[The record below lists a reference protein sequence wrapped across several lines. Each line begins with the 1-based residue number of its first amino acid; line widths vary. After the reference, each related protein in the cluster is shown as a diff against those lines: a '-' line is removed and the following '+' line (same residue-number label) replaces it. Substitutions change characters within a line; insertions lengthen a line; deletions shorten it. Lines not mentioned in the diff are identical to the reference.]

1 LSKDFRSPA
10 NPPVASIELSDNG
23 IDRFRSTGLTSYP
36 SRGLQTVADPEAAHR
51 ADLLLDL
58 FEHTSDLIQLIGID
72 GRIELVNP
80 AWCETLGYSQAEA
93 IGLNVFNLIA
103 PDCQEHCQH
112 LFQDL
117 LAQASG
123 RTIHCAF
130 LARSGQRIEL
140 EGQLDVAL
148 EGGTPVRV
156 RGILRDV
163 TARRGAE
170 RALQALN
177 DSLETRI
184 RESTAALLS
193 SEARLR
199 EAQALARVGH
209 WDLDLSSGAVH
220 WSDEIC
226 RIAGLDPAQVTPSYA
241 TFLERV
247 HPEDR
252 SEVDAVHQREAQF
265 LQPFEFGYRLLLEG
279 GEVRHIQAR
288 LVTHVAADGRP
299 LRVIGTCQ
307 DVTPLVQ
314 SQRQLLEGEDKLR
327 SLFELSPL
335 GIALIGAGGRCLRTN
350 DAFCRILRQGDH
362 GQQPFTLAPESA
374 QVMDRLRCAALAS
387 GDSSITSDHTLRC
400 GDGHQLPVRLRA
412 QRLLLEEP
420 GGEEGLIWMMVE
432 DLQENLAAQEGL
444 RLAASVFRDAQEG
457 IMITKPDG
465 QIVEV
470 NGAFSHI
477 TGYGREEVL
486 GANPRLLKSGHH
498 DPAFYARMWQQL
510 NEEGTWSGEVV
521 NRARDGATLEFFET
535 ISAVKDDNGSVSHYV
550 ALLTD
555 ISQLKQQQH
564 QLERLA
570 HFDAL
575 TGLPNRILLARRLED
590 AMAVA
595 LERGHRIAIGYL
607 DLDGFKEV
615 NDSLGH
621 AAGDRLLQVL
631 AARMAAA
638 LRPQDLLARLG
649 GDEFVLVLE
658 EIPSSGESLPIL
670 DQLLSTLEEPVEWNG
685 VPMRVTASIGVTI
698 FPQEGPQGL
707 GPDQLLRH
715 ADQAMYNAKRL
726 GRNRYALSHDLE
738 EAGA

>member
-1 LSKDFRSPA
+1 
-10 NPPVASIELSDNG
+10 LSDNG
-23 IDRFRSTGLTSYP
+23 TDRFRFTGLASHQP
-36 SRGLQTVADPEAAHR
+36 RRRETVTEAAAAQR
-51 ADLLLDL
+51 ADRLLDL

-93 IGLNVFNLIA
+93 NGLNVFNLIA
-103 PDCQEHCQH
+103 PDCREHCQQ
-112 LFQDL
+112 LFHEL
-117 LAQASG
+117 LSQASR
-123 RTIHCAF
+123 RTIQCAF
-130 LARSGQRIEL
+130 LDRSGRRIEL
-140 EGQLDVAL
+140 EGQLDVAF
-148 EGGTPVRV
+148 EDGTPVRV

-163 TARRGAE
+163 TARHAAK

-177 DSLETRI
+177 DSLESRI

-314 SQRQLLEGEDKLR
+314 SQRQLREGEHKLR

-350 DAFCRILRQGDH
+350 AAFCRILGEGDR
-362 GQQPFTLAPESA
+362 GQQPFTLSPESA
-374 QVMDRLRCAALAS
+374 QVVERIRCAALAG
-387 GDSSITSDHTLRC
+387 GDVSITADHTLRC
-400 GDGHQLPVRLRA
+400 GEGQNLPVRLRA

-420 GGEEGLIWMMVE
+420 GGEEGLIWLIVE

-457 IMITKPDG
+457 IMITQPDG
-465 QIVEV
+465 QIVDV
-470 NGAFSHI
+470 NAAFSRI

-498 DPAFYARMWQQL
+498 DPAFYACMWRQL

-521 NRARDGATLEFFET
+521 NRARDGATLELLET
-535 ISAVKDDNGSVSHYV
+535 ISAVKDDSGSVSHYV

-555 ISQLKQQQH
+555 ISQLKKQQH

-590 AMAVA
+590 AMALA
-595 LERGHRIAIGYL
+595 RERGHRIAIGYL

-631 AARMAAA
+631 AARMEAA
-638 LRPQDLLARLG
+638 LGPQDLLARLG
-649 GDEFVLVLE
+649 GDEFVLVLG
-658 EIPSSGESLPIL
+658 EIPSGCESLPLL

-685 VPMRVTASIGVTI
+685 VPMRITASIGVTF
-698 FPQEGPQGL
+698 FPQGPHGL
-707 GPDQLLRH
+707 EPVQLLRH
-715 ADQAMYNAKRL
+715 ADQAMYDAKRL
-726 GRNRYALSHDLE
+726 GRNRYSLFNAPRE
-738 EAGA
+738 PAA

>member
-1 LSKDFRSPA
+1 MASQ
-10 NPPVASIELSDNG
+10 PPRRLETVSD
-23 IDRFRSTGLTSYP
+23 
-36 SRGLQTVADPEAAHR
+36 AAAAQR
-51 ADLLLDL
+51 ADRLLDL

-80 AWCETLGYSQAEA
+80 AWCETLGYSEAEA

-103 PDCQEHCQH
+103 PDCREHCQQ
-112 LFQDL
+112 LFHEL
-117 LAQASG
+117 LSQASR
-123 RTIHCAF
+123 RTIQCAF
-130 LARSGQRIEL
+130 LDRSGRRIEL

-148 EGGTPVRV
+148 EDGTPVRV

-163 TARRGAE
+163 TARRAAE

-177 DSLETRI
+177 DSLERRI

-252 SEVDAVHQREAQF
+252 SAVDAVHQCEAQF

-288 LVTHVAADGRP
+288 LVTHVSADGLP

-314 SQRQLLEGEDKLR
+314 SQRQLREGEHKLR

-350 DAFCRILRQGDH
+350 AAFCRILGEGDR
-362 GQQPFTLAPESA
+362 GQQPFSLSPESA
-374 QVMDRLRCAALAS
+374 QVVERIRGAALVG
-387 GDSSITSDHTLRC
+387 GDASITADHTLNC
-400 GDGHQLPVRLRA
+400 GNGLQLPVRLRA

-420 GGEEGLIWMMVE
+420 SEAEGLIWLIVE

-457 IMITKPDG
+457 IMITQPDG
-465 QIVEV
+465 QIVDV
-470 NGAFSHI
+470 NAAFSRI

-498 DPAFYARMWQQL
+498 DPAFYACMWRQL

-521 NRARDGATLEFFET
+521 NRARDGATLELLET
-535 ISAVKDDNGSVSHYV
+535 ISAVKDDSGSVSHYV

-555 ISQLKQQQH
+555 ISQLKKQQH

-590 AMAVA
+590 AMALA
-595 LERGHRIAIGYL
+595 RERGHRIAIGYL

-631 AARMAAA
+631 AARMEAA
-638 LRPQDLLARLG
+638 LGPQDLLARLG
-649 GDEFVLVLE
+649 GDEFVLVLG
-658 EIPSSGESLPIL
+658 EIPSGCESLPLL

-685 VPMRVTASIGVTI
+685 MPMRITASIGVTF
-698 FPQEGPQGL
+698 FPQGPHGL

-715 ADQAMYNAKRL
+715 ADQAMYDAKRL
-726 GRNRYALSHDLE
+726 GRNRYSLFNAPRE
-738 EAGA
+738 PAA

>member
-1 LSKDFRSPA
+1 M
-10 NPPVASIELSDNG
+10 SDNG
-23 IDRFRSTGLTSYP
+23 TDRFRFTGLASHQP
-36 SRGLQTVADPEAAHR
+36 RRRETVTEAAAAQR
-51 ADLLLDL
+51 ADRLLDL

-103 PDCQEHCQH
+103 PDCREHCQQ
-112 LFQDL
+112 LFHEL
-117 LAQASG
+117 LSQASR
-123 RTIHCAF
+123 RTIQCAF
-130 LARSGQRIEL
+130 LDRSGRRIEL

-148 EGGTPVRV
+148 EDGTPVRV

-163 TARRGAE
+163 TARRAAE

-177 DSLETRI
+177 DSLERRI

-199 EAQALARVGH
+199 EAQALAGVGH

-252 SEVDAVHQREAQF
+252 SAVDAVHQCEAQF

-288 LVTHVAADGRP
+288 LVTHVSADGLP

-314 SQRQLLEGEDKLR
+314 SQRQLREGEHKLR

-350 DAFCRILRQGDH
+350 SAFCRILGEGDRV
-362 GQQPFTLAPESA
+362 QQPFSLSPESA
-374 QVMDRLRCAALAS
+374 QVVERIRGAALVG
-387 GDSSITSDHTLRC
+387 GDASITADHTLNC
-400 GDGHQLPVRLRA
+400 GNGLQLPVRLRA

-420 GGEEGLIWMMVE
+420 SEAEGLIWLIVE

-457 IMITKPDG
+457 IMITQPDG
-465 QIVEV
+465 QIVDV
-470 NGAFSHI
+470 NAAFSRI

-498 DPAFYARMWQQL
+498 DPAFYACMWRQL

-521 NRARDGATLEFFET
+521 NRARDGATLELLET
-535 ISAVKDDNGSVSHYV
+535 ISAVKDDSGSVSHYV

-555 ISQLKQQQH
+555 ISQLKKQQH

-590 AMAVA
+590 AMALA
-595 LERGHRIAIGYL
+595 RERGHRIAIGYL

-631 AARMAAA
+631 AARMEAA
-638 LRPQDLLARLG
+638 LGPQDLLARLG
-649 GDEFVLVLE
+649 GDEFVLVLG
-658 EIPSSGESLPIL
+658 EIPSGCESLPLL

-685 VPMRVTASIGVTI
+685 VPMRITASIGVTF
-698 FPQEGPQGL
+698 FPQGPHGL

-715 ADQAMYNAKRL
+715 ADQAMYDAKRL
-726 GRNRYALSHDLE
+726 GRNRYSLFNAPRE
-738 EAGA
+738 PAA